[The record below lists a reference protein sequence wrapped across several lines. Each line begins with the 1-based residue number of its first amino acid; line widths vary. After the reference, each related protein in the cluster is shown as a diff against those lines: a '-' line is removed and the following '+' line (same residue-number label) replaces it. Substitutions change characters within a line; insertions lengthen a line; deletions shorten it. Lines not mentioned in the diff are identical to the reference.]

1 MSRSTSYERSF
12 HYFLLSIN
20 NYFRFSYHCLTME
33 RKVYLLWFGQTVSW
47 TGSAMS
53 FFAIGVWIYET
64 TGKASALSTI
74 LFIVAIVGVVTGP
87 FGGVLADRFPRKTLI
102 IVFDLIIAVLMCV
115 IGYFALNDILTLT
128 LLIPFALAF
137 GIFEIAHWTTWSA
150 FLGDVVKKNEVT
162 KVSALFE
169 SAEAISVLIGPIGG
183 AFIYSFFGLTGVILV
198 DVLTC
203 FFGIATITMFK
214 SKKIETKSNL
224 TFKNIYLDLVEAYNW
239 LKKQK
244 GLLALVTIFAVGNF
258 LWGFTSVL
266 LPPMIL
272 RFTDARGLGIV
283 ESSVGLAFLFGSMI
297 SLRLADK
304 LQGNL
309 KVAIYMGLLGGLSLI
324 LGSIRPSVF
333 LLCVHGIIGGV
344 SGTVQYTVSSGAWLA
359 ITTEDIRGIAL
370 ALRGTIAQ
378 MLRPIG
384 VLIAGPLGD
393 YLEFDFYPNN
403 VDLLSPIVGL
413 GPGRGYA
420 LLFFIVGVVYVG
432 IWVVNLNNK
441 NLRTLSK
448 QVKEITKDS

>member
-1 MSRSTSYERSF
+1 MSK
-12 HYFLLSIN
+12 
-20 NYFRFSYHCLTME
+20 
-33 RKVYLLWFGQTVSW
+33 KVYLLWFGQTVSW
-47 TGSAMS
+47 TGSSMS

-115 IGYFALNDILTLT
+115 IGYFAISDILTLT

-150 FLGDVVKKNEVT
+150 FLGDVVKKHEVT

-183 AFIYSFFGLTGVILV
+183 AFIYSFFGLPGVILV
-198 DVLTC
+198 DLITC
-203 FFGIATITMFK
+203 FFGIATITLFK
-214 SKKIETKSNL
+214 SKKIKTKGKLN
-224 TFKNIYLDLVEAYNW
+224 FKNTYFDLVEAYNW

-244 GLLALVTIFAVGNF
+244 GLLALVSILSIGNF

-266 LPPMIL
+266 IPPMIL
-272 RFTDARGLGIV
+272 SFTDARGLGIV
-283 ESSVGLAFLFGSMI
+283 ESSVGLAFLVGSII

-309 KVAIYMGLLGGLSLI
+309 KVAIYMGLLGGLSLV
-324 LGSIRPSVF
+324 LGSLRPSIF
-333 LLCVHGIIGGV
+333 LLCIHGIIAGV

-359 ITTEDIRGIAL
+359 ITDENIRGRAL

-378 MLRPIG
+378 MLRPLG
-384 VLIAGPLGD
+384 VVIAGPLGD
-393 YLEFDFYPNN
+393 YLEFSFYPQN
-403 VDLLSPIVGL
+403 VDILSPLVGS

-420 LLFFIVGVVYVG
+420 FLFFIIGILYVVLW
-432 IWVVNLNNK
+432 IVNFNNK
-441 NLRTLSK
+441 NLRNLSK
-448 QVKEITKDS
+448 QVKEITSN

>member
-1 MSRSTSYERSF
+1 MSK
-12 HYFLLSIN
+12 
-20 NYFRFSYHCLTME
+20 
-33 RKVYLLWFGQTVSW
+33 KVYLLWFGQTVSW
-47 TGSAMS
+47 TGSSMS

-115 IGYFALNDILTLT
+115 IGYFAISDILTLT

-150 FLGDVVKKNEVT
+150 FLGDVVKKHEVT

-183 AFIYSFFGLTGVILV
+183 AFIYSFFGLPGVILV
-198 DVLTC
+198 DLITC
-203 FFGIATITMFK
+203 FFGIATITLFK
-214 SKKIETKSNL
+214 SKKIKSKGKLN
-224 TFKNIYLDLVEAYNW
+224 FKNTYFDLVEAYNW

-244 GLLALVTIFAVGNF
+244 GLLALVSILSIGNF

-266 LPPMIL
+266 IPPMIL
-272 RFTDARGLGIV
+272 SFTDARGLGIV
-283 ESSVGLAFLFGSMI
+283 ESSVGLAFLVGSII

-309 KVAIYMGLLGGLSLI
+309 KVAIYMGLLGGLRLV
-324 LGSIRPSVF
+324 LGSLRPSIF
-333 LLCVHGIIGGV
+333 LLCIHGIIAGV

-359 ITTEDIRGIAL
+359 ITTEEIRGRAL

-378 MLRPIG
+378 MLRPLG
-384 VLIAGPLGD
+384 VVIAGPLGD
-393 YLEFDFYPNN
+393 YLEFSFYPQN
-403 VDLLSPIVGL
+403 VDILTPLVGS

-420 LLFFIVGVVYVG
+420 FLFFIIGILYVVLW
-432 IWVVNLNNK
+432 IVNFNNK
-441 NLRTLSK
+441 NLRNLSK
-448 QVKEITKDS
+448 QVKEITSN

>member
-1 MSRSTSYERSF
+1 MSK
-12 HYFLLSIN
+12 
-20 NYFRFSYHCLTME
+20 
-33 RKVYLLWFGQTVSW
+33 KVYLLWFGQTVSW
-47 TGSAMS
+47 TGSSMS

-115 IGYFALNDILTLT
+115 IGYFAISDILTLT

-150 FLGDVVKKNEVT
+150 FLGDVVKKHEVT

-183 AFIYSFFGLTGVILV
+183 AFIYSFFGLPGVILV
-198 DVLTC
+198 DLITC
-203 FFGIATITMFK
+203 FFGIATITLFK
-214 SKKIETKSNL
+214 SKKIKTKGKLN
-224 TFKNIYLDLVEAYNW
+224 FKNTYFDLVEAYNW

-244 GLLALVTIFAVGNF
+244 GLLALVSILSIGNF

-266 LPPMIL
+266 IPPMIL
-272 RFTDARGLGIV
+272 SFTDARGLGIV
-283 ESSVGLAFLFGSMI
+283 ESSVGLAFLVGSII

-324 LGSIRPSVF
+324 LGSLRPSIF
-333 LLCVHGIIGGV
+333 LLCIHGIIAGV

-359 ITTEDIRGIAL
+359 ITDENIRGRAL

-378 MLRPIG
+378 MLRPLG
-384 VLIAGPLGD
+384 VVIAGPLGD
-393 YLEFDFYPNN
+393 YLEFSFYPHN
-403 VDLLSPIVGL
+403 VDILTPLVGS

-420 LLFFIVGVVYVG
+420 FLFFIIGILYVVLW
-432 IWVVNLNNK
+432 IVNFNNK
-441 NLRTLSK
+441 NLSNLSK
-448 QVKEITKDS
+448 QVKEITSN

>member
-1 MSRSTSYERSF
+1 MSK
-12 HYFLLSIN
+12 
-20 NYFRFSYHCLTME
+20 
-33 RKVYLLWFGQTVSW
+33 KVYLLWFGQTVSW
-47 TGSAMS
+47 TGSSMS

-74 LFIVAIVGVVTGP
+74 LFIVAIVGVITGP

-115 IGYFALNDILTLT
+115 IGYLALNDILTLT

-150 FLGDVVKKNEVT
+150 FLGDVVKKHEVT

-183 AFIYSFFGLTGVILV
+183 AFIYSFFGLPGVILV
-198 DVLTC
+198 DLVTC
-203 FFGIATITMFK
+203 FFGIATITFFK
-214 SKKIETKSNL
+214 SKKIKTKGKLN
-224 TFKNIYLDLVEAYNW
+224 FKNTYFDLVEAYNW

-244 GLLALVTIFAVGNF
+244 GLLALVSIFSIGNF
-258 LWGFTSVL
+258 LWGFTTVL
-266 LPPMIL
+266 IPPMIL
-272 RFTDARGLGIV
+272 SFTDARGLGIV
-283 ESSVGLAFLFGSMI
+283 ESSVGLAFLFGSII

-324 LGSIRPSVF
+324 LGSLRPSII
-333 LLCVHGIIGGV
+333 LLCIHGIIAGV

-359 ITTEDIRGIAL
+359 ITDENIRGRAL

-378 MLRPIG
+378 MLRPLG
-384 VLIAGPLGD
+384 VVIAGPLGD
-393 YLEFDFYPNN
+393 YLEFSFYPKNA
-403 VDLLSPIVGL
+403 DILTQLVGS

-420 LLFFIVGVVYVG
+420 FLFFIIGVLYVVLW
-432 IWVVNLNNK
+432 IVNFNNK
-441 NLRTLSK
+441 NLRNLSK
-448 QVKEITKDS
+448 QVKEITSN